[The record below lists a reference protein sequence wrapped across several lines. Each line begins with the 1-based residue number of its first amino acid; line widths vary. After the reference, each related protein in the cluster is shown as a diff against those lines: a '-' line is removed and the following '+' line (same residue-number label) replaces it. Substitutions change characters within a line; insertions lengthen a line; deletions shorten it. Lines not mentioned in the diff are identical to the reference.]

1 MRSPGIMRKPRSAKA
16 RGGPTLWYAGASA
29 LALRLRSNAHA
40 PFAPTAKADES
51 RTVILKECR
60 SRGGYML

>member
-16 RGGPTLWYAGASA
+16 RGEPTPWYAGASA

-51 RTVILKECR
+51 RTVILK
-60 SRGGYML
+60 